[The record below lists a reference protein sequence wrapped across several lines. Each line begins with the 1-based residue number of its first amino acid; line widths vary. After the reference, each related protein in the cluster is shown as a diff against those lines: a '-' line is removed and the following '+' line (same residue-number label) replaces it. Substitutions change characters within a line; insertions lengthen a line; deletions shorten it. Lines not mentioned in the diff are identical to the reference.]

1 MSFGLPQ
8 KQQNQHKK
16 DFDLDNYGLLE
27 SISTDKVLNIFLRKT
42 FSEQRTLN
50 LNKFKITLNQ
60 NLKIK
65 KEIIDL
71 GFIDII
77 NVESFIKDDIVV
89 GKISIL
95 RKEKI
100 VFVMYAGKDAA
111 TIESFFYEEDRSNIQ
126 AILNKL
132 QKYSLAFKVDKTK
145 RNVYVLGKSGNGFT
159 LKQLPKKVD
168 NPFQPDHYS
177 KSVNEKID
185 LIKKEFAK
193 KDPCGRLT
201 ILTGVP
207 GSGKTHLVK
216 SILSEIDMRYIFV
229 PPTLIE
235 NISDP
240 DFISTIIDNY
250 EDDFIGYDKITGDP
264 VYNEGDN
271 KNCFVL
277 VIEDAD
283 AALIDRFRFKEASS
297 SKGISNILNLGD
309 GIIGSLIDIR
319 ILATTNYKKE
329 DLDPAILR
337 NGRLLTCVEC
347 NYISYEQCKVIW
359 SKKIKKVPFYSEE
372 ELNKIID
379 SKYTLANLYSLI
391 NFYKREGRLMNEQ
404 DKE

>member
-1 MSFGLPQ
+1 MSFGLPHKHQ
-8 KQQNQHKK
+8 KNLKK
-16 DFDLDNYGLLE
+16 DLDLDNYGLLD
-27 SISTDKVLNIFLRKT
+27 SISPDKVLNLFIKKT
-42 FSEQRTLN
+42 FSEQRTLIV
-50 LNKFKITLNQ
+50 NKFKITLNQ
-60 NLKIK
+60 SHKIK
-65 KEIIDL
+65 KEITDL
-71 GFIDII
+71 GFTDII
-77 NVESFIKDDIVV
+77 NVESFIKDDVTT
-89 GKISIL
+89 GKVLIL
-95 RKEKI
+95 RKDKI
-100 VFVMYAGKDAA
+100 VFVVFSGKEAS
-111 TIESFFYEEDRSNIQ
+111 TFEVFFYEEDRSLIQ
-126 AILNKL
+126 DILEKL
-132 QKYSLAFKVDKTK
+132 KKYSLAFKADKTK
-145 RNVYVLGKSGNGFT
+145 RSVYVLGKSGPGFT

-193 KDPCGRLT
+193 KEPCGRLT

-216 SILSEIDMRYIFV
+216 SILSEIDMKYIFV

-235 NISDP
+235 NINDP

-250 EDDFIGYDKITGDP
+250 EDDFMGYDKVTGEP
-264 VYNEGDN
+264 VYDEGDN

-283 AALIDRFRFKEASS
+283 AALIDRFKFKESSS

-309 GIIGSLIDIR
+309 GIIGSLIDVR

-359 SKKIKKVPFYSEE
+359 SKKIKKAPFYSEE